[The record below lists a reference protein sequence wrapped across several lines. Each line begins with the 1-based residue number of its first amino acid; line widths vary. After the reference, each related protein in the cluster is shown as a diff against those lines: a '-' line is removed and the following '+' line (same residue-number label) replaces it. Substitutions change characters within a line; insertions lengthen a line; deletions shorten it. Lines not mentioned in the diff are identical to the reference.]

1 MLNSWLK
8 QESPNVYAYLEVA
21 KIFDRE
27 EVSETV
33 FDDYDFFLIS
43 QLLQLVIVMTVT
55 IRLIA
60 MCGLRKSE
68 RKDLTKASTIVSMPE
83 VRKFKLDLSEET
95 QKELDVDLDAALD
108 NIGKETPTTGNAA
121 PEVITQTNGAVKNFA
136 ESVFSEVLQDI
147 IETKKTKQKNEEC
160 KENEKEESRQTG
172 LKKQGKSKKSI
183 HSQLGSR
190 ITKGL
195 EEKQWKQPIGSNEVL
210 F

>member
-8 QESPNVYAYLEVA
+8 QESPNVYAYLE
-21 KIFDRE
+21 
-27 EVSETV
+27 
-33 FDDYDFFLIS
+33 
-43 QLLQLVIVMTVT
+43 LVIVMTVT

-195 EEKQWKQPIGSNEVL
+195 EEKQWKQPIGSNESVNSSNEKIHNKRKTESTQVATIDHNTK
-210 F
+210 